1 MRKPGEQTLAQPHAT
16 VSYEAIGEV
25 VSVSNVPGTCV
36 EYLQGYK
43 NQSPSPAWLFFHFYN
58 KLRHEWYSCSYAN
71 SNALT
76 LC

>member
-16 VSYEAIGEV
+16 VSHEAIGEV

-43 NQSPSPAWLFFHFYN
+43 KQSLPLSLS
-58 KLRHEWYSCSYAN
+58 LSS
-71 SNALT
+71 
-76 LC
+76 

>member
-1 MRKPGEQTLAQPHAT
+1 MEMRKAALAQPHAE

-43 NQSPSPAWLFFHFYN
+43 NQSLSLLLSFSSSFITSLDRKVAVAAMLAIM
-58 KLRHEWYSCSYAN
+58 C
-71 SNALT
+71 
-76 LC
+76 